1 MFSRDS
7 SLQSDKVKEASEV
20 ADDLLS
26 STNVAR
32 RETLDTLQQIE
43 LVEVSYIIHFMKE
56 KKRSIFFAYN

>member
-43 LVEVSYIIHFMKE
+43 LVEVSYIIHFMKN
-56 KKRSIFFAYN
+56 KTIHFLCL